1 MGENQGRQSL
11 KRPHFIIIPPPFQG
25 HINPSV
31 QLTLKLASRGFTV
44 TFVNTEFSHDQ
55 IRKSRKHLCTGEDDD
70 DIFAGS
76 RESGLDIRYR
86 TVSDGFPLSFDR
98 SLHRDQFIE
107 GRIHVS
113 PAHVDDLVGKLM
125 GSDPPPTCL
134 VADSFSTWG
143 SAIAWKYGL
152 VNVSFW
158 TQPAIVFV
166 LYYHLEML
174 KKNGHYGSKDLRK
187 DSIYYIPGVASIKP
201 RDLTSF
207 LQETDTSTVMHR
219 LIEKA
224 FQDAKNADLIIMNTA
239 EELEPGPIS
248 ALKEKHP
255 TYAIGPI
262 FPSHFTNRAVEM
274 NLWSESDCT
283 RWLDG
288 KPPGSVLYASFGSFA
303 HSNKEDIETIAN
315 GLLLSG
321 VSFIW
326 VLRPDIVSSKVK
338 DFLPNGFQENVGNK
352 GLVVPWCKQ
361 NLVLSHS
368 AVGGFLTH
376 CGWNSILESIWVG
389 LPLVCFPL
397 VGDQTTNRKLVVDD
411 WKTGIDLCKGELV
424 SSDEVAERI
433 KLLMRG
439 ETSNELRKNVVKLR
453 KKLENALGRNGA
465 SQMNFNKFVEDVK
478 DRMERRKT

>member
-1 MGENQGRQSL
+1 
-11 KRPHFIIIPPPFQG
+11 
-25 HINPSV
+25 
-31 QLTLKLASRGFTV
+31 
-44 TFVNTEFSHDQ
+44 
-55 IRKSRKHLCTGEDDD
+55 
-70 DIFAGS
+70 
-76 RESGLDIRYR
+76 
-86 TVSDGFPLSFDR
+86 
-98 SLHRDQFIE
+98 
-107 GRIHVS
+107 
-113 PAHVDDLVGKLM
+113 
-125 GSDPPPTCL
+125 
-134 VADSFSTWG
+134 
-143 SAIAWKYGL
+143 
-152 VNVSFW
+152 
-158 TQPAIVFV
+158 
-166 LYYHLEML
+166 
-174 KKNGHYGSKDLRK
+174 
-187 DSIYYIPGVASIKP
+187 
-201 RDLTSF
+201 
-207 LQETDTSTVMHR
+207 
-219 LIEKA
+219 
-224 FQDAKNADLIIMNTA
+224 MNTA

-397 VGDQTTNRKLVVDD
+397 VG
-411 WKTGIDLCKGELV
+411 ELV

-465 SQMNFNKFVEDVK
+465 SQMNFDKFVEDVR

>member
-1 MGENQGRQSL
+1 MGENQGDHQSL
-11 KRPHFIIIPPPFQG
+11 KKPHFIIIPPPFQG

-55 IRKSRKHLCTGEDDD
+55 IRKSRKHISNGEDDDD

-76 RESGLDIRYR
+76 LCRGAY
-86 TVSDGFPLSFDR
+86 TCF
-98 SLHRDQFIE
+98 
-107 GRIHVS
+107 
-113 PAHVDDLVGKLM
+113 PAHVDDLVGQLM
-125 GSDPPPTCL
+125 DSDSPPTCL

-143 SAIAWKYGL
+143 SAIAWKHGL

-158 TQPAIVFV
+158 TQPAIVFM
-166 LYYHLEML
+166 LYYHLDLL
-174 KKNGHYGSKDLRK
+174 KKNGHYGSKVLRK
-187 DSIYYIPGVASIKP
+187 DTIDYIPGVAAIEP

-224 FQDAKNADLIIMNTA
+224 FKDAKNADLIIMNTA

-283 RWLDG
+283 RWLDT

-352 GLVVPWCKQ
+352 G
-361 NLVLSHS
+361 
-368 AVGGFLTH
+368 
-376 CGWNSILESIWVG
+376 
-389 LPLVCFPL
+389 
-397 VGDQTTNRKLVVDD
+397 DQTTNRKLVVDD
-411 WKTGIDLCKGELV
+411 WKIGIDLCKGKLV

-433 KLLMRG
+433 KFVMSE
-439 ETSNELRKNVVKLR
+439 ETSNEFRKNVIKLR
-453 KKLENALGRNGA
+453 KKLENALGRNGT
-465 SQMNFNKFVEDVK
+465 SQMNFDKFVEDVK
-478 DRMERRKT
+478 DRTERRNKKF